1 MFQNREKDF
10 QHPWIPILS
19 LFCAPLLK
27 KTGCLKNRTSP
38 PNDARFRRAEF
49 TFCNWRREL
58 LTRRALGT
66 RLLVFAHFHWTRRDR
81 KRPSVIGLLSF
92 GVRILRTIAAA
103 TIGTLGWLCEARIN
117 RIESKRT
124 GLDRAPQHFD
134 QTLKT
139 GILYN
144 CDVPFAV
151 MQFIC
156 PTTLIIESIPREDI
170 YRKHRYTQH
179 TSLD

>member
-81 KRPSVIGLLSF
+81 KRPSVIGLISF
-92 GVRILRTIAAA
+92 GVRILQNMHHRCNYKSIFGIVMWGKDKPYRIKTNRTWPCAP
-103 TIGTLGWLCEARIN
+103 TLWSDSEN
-117 RIESKRT
+117 W
-124 GLDRAPQHFD
+124 H
-134 QTLKT
+134 TL
-139 GILYN
+139 
-144 CDVPFAV
+144 
-151 MQFIC
+151 
-156 PTTLIIESIPREDI
+156 
-170 YRKHRYTQH
+170 
-179 TSLD
+179 